1 MRNPNLVVI
10 GGNLGGDA
18 RYAVTQSGKEV
29 VSFSVGHT
37 RSQFNERSNSWEEA
51 NTTWWNVTYWGSDR
65 EDLQRLSEQ
74 LTRGRRVIVTGRAEQ
89 RPYTTKDGRD
99 GVSLDLL
106 ASTVSLVPKI
116 GRDTAASNTAAGFDS
131 SAQPPW

>member
-1 MRNPNLVVI
+1 MRNPNFVVI

-29 VSFSVGHT
+29 VSFSVGHS
-37 RSQFNERSNSWEEA
+37 RSQFNEQSNSWEEV

-74 LTRGRRVIVTGRAEQ
+74 LTRGRRVVVTGRAEL

-106 ASTVSLVPKI
+106 ASTVSLVP
-116 GRDTAASNTAAGFDS
+116 
-131 SAQPPW
+131 